1 MKIVFSSAA
10 SVLIVV
16 ASATMAI
23 AQPPGGGPGGQRSGG
38 PGGGGPGGGGPGG
51 NDAGRAVL
59 MALDT
64 DGDHEISAA
73 EIKNAVAALLKLD
86 SNGDGKL
93 NDKDLAGGQ
102 RGERAG
108 QQGGRP
114 QGPRPE
120 KGGADSPRHQGPG
133 GPPEPEQMVD
143 HAMEFDADKDGKL
156 DKSELLKFAE
166 QLGPP
171 PGGPGGGPHEQEG
184 GQGGSDGQQRP
195 GRPSRPAQ

>member
-1 MKIVFSSAA
+1 MNVVSNSAVCI
-10 SVLIVV
+10 SIFV

-23 AQPPGGGPGGQRSGG
+23 AHPPVGGPGGQRSGG
-38 PGGGGPGGGGPGG
+38 PGGGGHRPGGH
-51 NDAGRAVL
+51 DAGRAVL

-64 DGDHEISAA
+64 DCDHEISAA
-73 EIKNAVAALLKLD
+73 EIENAVATLLKLD
-86 SNGDGKL
+86 TNGDGKL

-108 QQGGRP
+108 QQGDRP

-133 GPPEPEQMVD
+133 GPPEPKQMVE
-143 HAMEFDADKDGKL
+143 HAMEFDVDKDGKL

-171 PGGPGGGPHEQEG
+171 PGGPGGGPHGQEG
-184 GQGGSDGQQRP
+184 AQGGSDGQQRP
-195 GRPSRPAQ
+195 NRPSRPGK